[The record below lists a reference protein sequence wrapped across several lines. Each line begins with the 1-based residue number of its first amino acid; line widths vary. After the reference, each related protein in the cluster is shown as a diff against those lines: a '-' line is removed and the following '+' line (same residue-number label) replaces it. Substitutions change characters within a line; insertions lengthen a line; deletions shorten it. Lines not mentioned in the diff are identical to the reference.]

1 MNIKRHG
8 QTHYTYHSNF
18 AVFVSYPFYLG
29 LLSIPTLPDAYIFVL
44 DMAYW
49 LDFMYYYRVGCL
61 FYNNAK
67 AAKVSLINW
76 HPDYTVFI

>member
-1 MNIKRHG
+1 MRDC
-8 QTHYTYHSNF
+8 
-18 AVFVSYPFYLG
+18 PG
-29 LLSIPTLPDAYIFVL
+29 LLGIPTLPDAYIFVL

-76 HPDYTVFI
+76 HPDYTVFYNY